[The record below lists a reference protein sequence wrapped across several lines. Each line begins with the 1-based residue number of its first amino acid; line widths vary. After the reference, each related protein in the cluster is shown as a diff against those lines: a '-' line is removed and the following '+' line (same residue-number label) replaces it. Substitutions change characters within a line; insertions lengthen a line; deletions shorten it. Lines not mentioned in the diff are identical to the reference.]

1 LSPLNNNRISDEM
14 SEKIIEAAASIV
26 TADGAQNLTVRRILQ
41 KLGITNRVF
50 YNRFHNVEE
59 VLAIVYEKITEKIRQ
74 RITAEN
80 DENADFFEKVTGIA
94 VNALIVSYEIKMRFN
109 QYMFENDSVTKG
121 NFEWWIKEIRK
132 LIDYA
137 KEQGYIRNVDSDAV
151 SYAIWCFCRGYN
163 ADAVERSIP
172 KEEAVQNLRY
182 SFSILLDGLRCGTQP
197 FENRN

>member
-1 LSPLNNNRISDEM
+1 M
-14 SEKIIEAAASIV
+14 
-26 TADGAQNLTVRRILQ
+26 
-41 KLGITNRVF
+41 
-50 YNRFHNVEE
+50 
-59 VLAIVYEKITEKIRQ
+59 LAIVYEKITEKIRQ